1 MKLRC
6 ERTSLVEA
14 LGAAARAVST
24 RSSALPA
31 LSGLRLEVRNGELHV
46 AGTDLDLTIQVQ
58 RSVGG
63 ATDGVCVAPAKLLS
77 EIVRAIPD
85 GEITLEVEGDKL
97 HVEGKSGKS
106 HFAVSLMAADDFPRL
121 PEPGATSV
129 ELPANELAEAL
140 RQVCRAASTDEA
152 RPILTGVLVAA
163 EAGGL
168 RLVATDSYRLALC
181 DLPSAAGVLA
191 EGQKVLVPAKA
202 LREVE
207 RLLGDTSSVHVFLGE
222 REAHFVIGN
231 TVLTTRLIEG
241 EFPNYR
247 QLLPEEYPC
256 RLHSE
261 DKGELLDALR
271 RVKLLVK
278 DSLTPVRMAFGPNG
292 VVLTVSQESGQATEE
307 VEGKY
312 EGTEMTIAF
321 NPEYLIQGIEAV
333 SGSEVI
339 LSTVEPKKPATI
351 KGSENDTFLYLL
363 MPVRVA

>member
-1 MKLRC
+1 
-6 ERTSLVEA
+6 
-14 LGAAARAVST
+14 
-24 RSSALPA
+24 
-31 LSGLRLEVRNGELHV
+31 
-46 AGTDLDLTIQVQ
+46 
-58 RSVGG
+58 
-63 ATDGVCVAPAKLLS
+63 
-77 EIVRAIPD
+77 
-85 GEITLEVEGDKL
+85 
-97 HVEGKSGKS
+97 
-106 HFAVSLMAADDFPRL
+106 
-121 PEPGATSV
+121 
-129 ELPANELAEAL
+129 
-140 RQVCRAASTDEA
+140 
-152 RPILTGVLVAA
+152 
-163 EAGGL
+163 
-168 RLVATDSYRLALC
+168 
-181 DLPSAAGVLA
+181 
-191 EGQKVLVPAKA
+191 
-202 LREVE
+202 
-207 RLLGDTSSVHVFLGE
+207 VFLGE
-222 REAHFVIGN
+222 REAHFVIGS

-261 DKGELLDALR
+261 DKSELLDALR

-351 KGSENDTFLYLL
+351 RGSENDTFLYLL